1 VSRGA
6 PSEATQVLL
15 GRKYARF
22 RLTRQRI
29 TRAILLVAGL
39 ALGGA
44 VCAPT
49 HACTVGK
56 IDEWPVRW
64 LAGRYAV
71 VDGTLNGSPIGILL
85 DTGAT
90 RSLIL
95 PSAAQRL
102 DLPRRRTRSY
112 RVFGVGGES
121 PVEIAYIDQFSVG
134 KTVRKGWQPIVAGA
148 KELAPGIDVILGEDF
163 FLRADVEFDLAHN
176 AIRLLR
182 ATGCDGASLAL
193 AHWGAKGSGEVAMES
208 INEAAPQIIVS
219 VKVNG
224 QPMRALLDSGAP
236 YSMLTTSG
244 AAAVGITPSAP
255 GVYLFGHSE
264 GLGAQS
270 IETWVGPIDT
280 FAMGNE
286 TIRDTAIHFGDLFK
300 DVAVTGSGGPAARG
314 VPRLPQM
321 LLGSDFLRTHRVLLS
336 HSQRKMY
343 FYYLGG
349 QVFQPRRPAAPP
361 ARALPA
367 TGDARSR

>member
-1 VSRGA
+1 MADADALWQFLKIAEREHGDEVVA
-6 PSEATQVLL
+6 VA
-15 GRKYARF
+15 ARQIA
-22 RLTRQRI
+22 RQ
-29 TRAILLVAGL
+29 
-39 ALGGA
+39 
-44 VCAPT
+44 PT
-49 HACTVGK
+49 
-56 IDEWPVRW
+56 
-64 LAGRYAV
+64 
-71 VDGTLNGSPIGILL
+71 
-85 DTGAT
+85 
-90 RSLIL
+90 L
-95 PSAAQRL
+95 P
-102 DLPRRRTRSY
+102 
-112 RVFGVGGES
+112 
-121 PVEIAYIDQFSVG
+121 
-134 KTVRKGWQPIVAGA
+134 
-148 KELAPGIDVILGEDF
+148 
-163 FLRADVEFDLAHN
+163 
-176 AIRLLR
+176 
-182 ATGCDGASLAL
+182 
-193 AHWGAKGSGEVAMES
+193 
-208 INEAAPQIIVS
+208 PQLE
-219 VKVNG
+219 
-224 QPMRALLDSGAP
+224 R
-236 YSMLTTSG
+236 
-244 AAAVGITPSAP
+244 AAVDAVPEAP